1 MSEETEVAEVEQN
14 PILDLVQATLDKNYT
29 VADDIF
35 KDQLGQ
41 KMQDALEQEKIKIA
55 SRIYNMSTDEEEEE
69 LDLEIDDEDLEVDE
83 DEEDNEEEEEEVV
96 AGADAAG

>member
-41 KMQDALEQEKIKIA
+41 
-55 SRIYNMSTDEEEEE
+55 
-69 LDLEIDDEDLEVDE
+69 
-83 DEEDNEEEEEEVV
+83 
-96 AGADAAG
+96 